1 MTPPATISK
10 LAQTHLDSVQQ
21 LQDDHDRAV
30 AEIGDLRQ
38 EVARLTAQVEMQNAE
53 LANLRARSRYYE
65 HFSIA
70 LVTKLYDVGHIIT
83 SAIAE
88 AREKGHKVESSPLS
102 TSDQASLE
110 AIAAKLTVGAEE
122 ETTR

>member
-1 MTPPATISK
+1 
-10 LAQTHLDSVQQ
+10 VQQ